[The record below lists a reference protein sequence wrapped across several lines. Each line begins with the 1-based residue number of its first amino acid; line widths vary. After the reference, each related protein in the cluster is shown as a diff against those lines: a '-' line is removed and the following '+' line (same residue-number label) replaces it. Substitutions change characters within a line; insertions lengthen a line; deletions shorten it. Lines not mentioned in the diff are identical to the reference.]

1 MTLSA
6 DEVEGAGLASAAV
19 DDVAGTVLPWQQR
32 LGARMLPVQWSAA
45 SIRLHGRMKERHV
58 LEAEQTTAVV
68 LSCSD
73 SDEEGSMDGESTG
86 RGGIYTT
93 DGDKRRRYGGDS
105 SSGL

>member
-1 MTLSA
+1 
-6 DEVEGAGLASAAV
+6 
-19 DDVAGTVLPWQQR
+19 
-32 LGARMLPVQWSAA
+32 MLPVQWSAWH
-45 SIRLHGRMKERHV
+45 STPRTHEERHV